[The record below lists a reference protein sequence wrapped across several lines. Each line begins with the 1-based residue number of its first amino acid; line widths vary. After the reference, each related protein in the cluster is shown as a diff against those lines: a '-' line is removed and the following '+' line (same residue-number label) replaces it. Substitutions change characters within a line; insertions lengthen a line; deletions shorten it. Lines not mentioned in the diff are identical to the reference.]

1 MQVITSAHFGANM
14 ILTRDSLRDGE
25 PYAEVLKEIDF
36 SSFRY
41 PGGGVTEDQTWEN
54 GGLDKIFGNAL
65 DRADDDYVLTIRE
78 ALSFSEAEGKA
89 VTIVTPTFQFYNK
102 DTAEF
107 DHAGF
112 DKYLDNLEQALRD
125 FPDAKISDIEI
136 GNEYWGSKHWG
147 SLSGEEYGKIANFEI
162 PKISEMI
169 ERISDQNGEWYQPS
183 IGIQAGVQWKAEQ
196 GEDGRWTAVGP
207 QESRDIISQISLDN
221 RELVGTIF
229 QHSYPDAN
237 AIEQKIDW
245 AIKPMEVFNESYGFS
260 EDLKLYLSEFNIG
273 ENTAIGIEQGA
284 AWLEAFSGAVNSG
297 IDEISHWGIA
307 YEWLSNK
314 FYDTKFPYGESDDGD
329 IVAIA
334 TPMGQVFD
342 IAQSYLIDKTVMTE
356 DEIRSVINYPDL
368 DRVSGFSES
377 DQSIIFMFN
386 GGTQVAPVD
395 LVDLDGQEHLTF
407 YELTPANSPH
417 SPWFDESAS
426 ELTAPDGIAD
436 ARADMKVS
444 AGLKPEEIPAVS
456 PGEMVVVVVSD
467 YDRDL
472 VIEGAHNTTDPSNGM
487 VNDFIQG
494 GAGND
499 ILRGHVGNDTLIGG
513 QGHNVLSGG
522 KGGDHIEAS
531 DDGDVIFT
539 GEGDDLVVGGAGDDL
554 IFSGIGDETG
564 ESKLEGGG
572 GHNSF
577 IIGGEKNHTITDFSS
592 DDVIGLSQRFDN
604 IEDFRAEIQ
613 TDGNDAIINLPS
625 GHFVRLENYADQA
638 DELQDQILDFMDSDQ
653 AISITSE
660 HFSSLSGL
668 QIKEVYKTIHDG
680 TETGN
685 EDDYFDSLDTTLK
698 KFGHDDEGHQ
708 DDGEH
713 DPTHPDPGN
722 EGDGPVLGLPPQEG
736 PGTGNEDGTEVHHP
750 DDDTGG
756 EPDHEEA
763 PDEPAD
769 DTDHLPGFPSEEE
782 VDDHDDIEE
791 DDHDYHDHYDHDH
804 GHDENEADEASSPTC
819 FVATAAFG
827 NPFHPDVKALRAFR
841 DNHLVRYSLG
851 RFLVSVYWIVGPHLA
866 SFTKPRHPHA
876 MVVRLMLSAF
886 VSTLRSLKLTAGK

>member
-1 MQVITSAHFGANM
+1 MHVITSAHFGANV

-65 DRADDDYVLTIRE
+65 DKADDNYVLTIRE
-78 ALSFSEAEGKA
+78 ALNFSAAEGKP

-112 DKYLDNLEQALRD
+112 DKYLGNLEQALRD

-147 SLSGEEYGKIANFEI
+147 SLNGEEYGKIANFEI

-169 ERISDQNGEWYQPS
+169 ERISDQSGEWYQPS

-237 AIEQKIDW
+237 AIEQKTDW

-260 EDLKLYLSEFNIG
+260 DDLKLYLSEFNIG

-314 FYDTKFPYGESDDGD
+314 FYDTKFPYGESDEGD

-386 GGTQVAPVD
+386 GGTQVAPID

-407 YELTPANSPH
+407 YKLTPANSPH
-417 SPWFDESAS
+417 SPWFDESAI

-456 PGEMVVVVVSD
+456 PGEMVVIVVSD
-467 YDRDL
+467 SDRDL
-472 VIEGAHNTTDPSNGM
+472 VIEGAHNMTDPSNGM

-499 ILRGHVGNDTLIGG
+499 ILRGHVGDDTLIGD
-513 QGHNVLSGG
+513 QGHNILSGG

-564 ESKLEGGG
+564 ESKLEAGG

-577 IIGGEKNHTITDFSS
+577 IIGGDKNHIITDFSS
-592 DDVIGLSQRFDN
+592 NDVIGLSHQFEN
-604 IEDFRAEIQ
+604 IEDIRAGIQ
-613 TDGNDAIINLPS
+613 KDGDDAIIKLPS
-625 GHFVRLENYADQA
+625 GHFVRLENYADHA
-638 DELQDQILDFMDSDQ
+638 GELQDQILDFMDSDQ
-653 AISITSE
+653 AISITSK
-660 HFSSLSGL
+660 HFSSLSGA
-668 QIKEVYKTIHDG
+668 QIKEVYKTIPDG
-680 TETGN
+680 KRTSN
-685 EDDYFDSLDTTLK
+685 KDDYFDSLDTTLK

-708 DDGEH
+708 DDGGH
-713 DPTHPDPGN
+713 DPTHPGPGD
-722 EGDGPVLGLPPQEG
+722 EGDGPDLGSSPQKG
-736 PGTGNEDGTEVHHP
+736 PEIGSGSINDGHHPNEDG
-750 DDDTGG
+750 GW
-756 EPDHEEA
+756 EPNNGQIS
-763 PDEPAD
+763 DELSDGAD
-769 DTDHLPGFPSEEE
+769 YSSDIPSEEE
-782 VDDHDDIEE
+782 VDDHDGTEE

-804 GHDENEADEASSPTC
+804 GHDEIEADEASSPTC

-827 NPFHPDVKALRAFR
+827 DPFHPDVKALRAFR

-851 RFLVSVYWIVGPHLA
+851 RFLVSVYWVVGPHLA
-866 SFTKPRHPHA
+866 SCTKPKHPHA
-876 MVVRLMLSAF
+876 MVVRFMLAAF